1 MSALTPLPPDVEKMW
16 ITVDKKGI
24 TGISTGF
31 LGVLKSYLRK
41 GREGRWDLSTG
52 YPHHL
57 QLYPQ
62 GLRITSPF

>member
-16 ITVDKKGI
+16 ITVDKKGF

-41 GREGRWDLSTG
+41 GREGR
-52 YPHHL
+52 
-57 QLYPQ
+57 
-62 GLRITSPF
+62 